1 MAKGNILINKALSK
15 EVENGKIVQ
24 TLPLI
29 RFEGRMYPLFTPIS
43 PICCSVCGNSIKP
56 NENYSRSLISSYGI
70 INCPTTYWI
79 CSNPK
84 CRKHHTDMIL
94 GITGSANYSDEYL
107 EKQKCVRYNGHC
119 SLWDSR
125 IVCETFTEGLTDDN
139 SGRAPCPATLWNY
152 EQKQGKISAQELSN
166 QEITFSGTLYIDG
179 YWVKSGW
186 QTYIESQLRK
196 KLTPK
201 EWKKIRNKVIYV
213 VATEDKVVLDFQI
226 TNHSPIYLELVPL
239 LKRIRDRIPEKDL
252 LKIVSD
258 EDTAI
263 IGAVK
268 SIFPNVAHSF
278 CVFHQLK
285 NLTEKYLDVFG
296 DIEKIPPLER
306 ELYELAKKLIF
317 AETSIES
324 SIYYQEVFKLASS
337 IKLSQASE
345 KAIKYVKK
353 IYFKNLELL
362 KDGFTPETNNT
373 MEQLF
378 SLINSFI
385 EQARSFK
392 TKSGLSN
399 FCYNLFTSMNKRRFN
414 TGEWSGF
421 SPLDRAKLKFG

>member
-1 MAKGNILINKALSK
+1 MAKGNIPINKALSK
-15 EVENGKIVQ
+15 EVENGKVVQ

-29 RFEGRMYPLFTPIS
+29 EFEGRMHPIFTPIS
-43 PICCSVCGNSIKP
+43 PIHCSVCGNPIKP
-56 NENYSRSLISSYGI
+56 NEKYDRSIISSYGNI
-70 INCPTTYWI
+70 TCPTTYWI
-79 CSNPK
+79 CSNSE
-84 CRKHHTDMIL
+84 CRKHHTDIIL

-119 SLWDSR
+119 SLWDSQ
-125 IVCETFTEGLTDDN
+125 IVGETFTEGLTDN
-139 SGRAPCPATLWNY
+139 FGRAPCPATLWSY
-152 EQKQGKISAQELSN
+152 EQKQGKISAQELLN
-166 QEITFSGTLYIDG
+166 QEIDFNGTLYIDG
-179 YWVKSGW
+179 YWVKCGW
-186 QTYIESQLRK
+186 KTYIESQLGK
-196 KLTPK
+196 ELTKK

-285 NLTEKYLDVFG
+285 NLTEKFLDVFG
-296 DIEKIPPLER
+296 DIEKIPPIER

-324 SIYYQEVFKLASS
+324 SVYYQEVLELASS

-345 KAIKYVKK
+345 KIIKYVKN
-353 IYFKNLELL
+353 IYFKNIELL
-362 KDGFTPETNNT
+362 KEGFTPETNNT

-378 SLINSFI
+378 SLVNSFI

-399 FCYNLFTSMNKRRFN
+399 FCYNLSSSINKRCFN
-414 TGEWSGF
+414 TGKWRGF

>member
-1 MAKGNILINKALSK
+1 MAKGNIPINKSISK

-29 RFEGRMYPLFTPIS
+29 SFRDRMYPLFTPIS
-43 PICCSVCGNSIKP
+43 PTHCSICGNQIKP
-56 NENYSRSLISSYGI
+56 NKNYDRSIISSYGI
-70 INCPTTYWI
+70 LNCPITYWI

-84 CRKHHTDMIL
+84 CKKHHADTIL
-94 GITGSANYSDEYL
+94 GVTGSANYSDEYK
-107 EKQKCVRYNGHC
+107 EKEIVVRYNGQC
-119 SLWDSR
+119 SLHNSR
-125 IVCETFTEGLTDDN
+125 IVCETFTEGLTEYN
-139 SGRAPCPATLWNY
+139 SGRAPCPTTLWIY
-152 EQKQGKISAQELSN
+152 EQKQGKISAQELLN
-166 QEITFSGTLYIDG
+166 QEINFNGTLHIDG
-179 YWVKSGW
+179 YYVKSGW
-186 QTYIESQLRK
+186 RKYIEAQLGKEFTNK
-196 KLTPK
+196 K
-201 EWKKIRNKVIYV
+201 WKKIRNKVIYV
-213 VATEDKVVLDFQI
+213 IATEDKVVLDFQI
-226 TNHSPIYLELVPL
+226 TNYSPIYLELIPL
-239 LKRIRDRIPEKDL
+239 LKRVKNRIPEEDL

-258 EDTAI
+258 EEYAI
-263 IGAVK
+263 SMAVK
-268 SIFPNVAHSF
+268 SVFPNVAHSF

-296 DIEKIPPLER
+296 SIEKIPPLEL

-324 SIYYQEVFKLASS
+324 SVYYQEILKLASS

-353 IYFKNLELL
+353 IYFKNSELL
-362 KDGFTPETNNT
+362 KEGFTPETNNA

-399 FCYNLFTSMNKRRFN
+399 FCYNLFASMNKRRFN
-414 TGEWSGF
+414 TGKWRGF

>member
-1 MAKGNILINKALSK
+1 MAKGNIPINKVLSK

-43 PICCSVCGNSIKP
+43 PIHCSVCGNPIKP

-70 INCPTTYWI
+70 ISCPTTYWI

-201 EWKKIRNKVIYV
+201 EWKKVRNKVIYV

-226 TNHSPIYLELVPL
+226 TNHSPSYLELVPL
-239 LKRIRDRIPEKDL
+239 LKRIRDRILEKDL

-268 SIFPNVAHSF
+268 LVFPDVAHSF

-296 DIEKIPPLER
+296 DIEKIPLLER

-324 SIYYQEVFKLASS
+324 SVYYHEVAELASR
-337 IKLSQASE
+337 IKPSRAS
-345 KAIKYVKK
+345 KKIIKHVKN
-353 IYFKNLELL
+353 IYFKNIGLL
-362 KDGFTPETNNT
+362 KEGFTPETNNT

-378 SLINSFI
+378 SLVNSFI

-392 TKSGLSN
+392 TKSGISN
-399 FCYNLFTSMNKRRFN
+399 FCYNLFASTNKRCFN
-414 TGEWSGF
+414 TGKWRGF

>member
-1 MAKGNILINKALSK
+1 MVKGNIRINKSLSK

-29 RFEGRMYPLFTPIS
+29 RFEGQMYPLFTPIS
-43 PICCSVCGNSIKP
+43 PIRCSVCENPIKL
-56 NENYSRSLISSYGI
+56 NEKYSRSLISSYGI

-125 IVCETFTEGLTDDN
+125 IVGETFTDGLTDDN

-166 QEITFSGTLYIDG
+166 QEINFSGTLYIDG

-196 KLTPK
+196 KFTL
-201 EWKKIRNKVIYV
+201 
-213 VATEDKVVLDFQI
+213 
-226 TNHSPIYLELVPL
+226 
-239 LKRIRDRIPEKDL
+239 
-252 LKIVSD
+252 
-258 EDTAI
+258 
-263 IGAVK
+263 
-268 SIFPNVAHSF
+268 
-278 CVFHQLK
+278 FHQLK

-296 DIEKIPPLER
+296 NLEKIPLLER
-306 ELYELAKKLIF
+306 ELYELAEKLIF
-317 AETSIES
+317 AETLIES
-324 SIYYQEVFKLASS
+324 SAYYHEVVERASR
-337 IKLSQASE
+337 IKPSRAS
-345 KAIKYVKK
+345 KKIIKHVKN
-353 IYFKNLELL
+353 IYFKNMGLL
-362 KDGFTPETNNT
+362 KAGFTPETNNT

-378 SLINSFI
+378 SLVNSFI
-385 EQARSFK
+385 EQTRSFK

-399 FCYNLFTSMNKRRFN
+399 FCYNLFASMNKRCFN
-414 TGEWSGF
+414 TGKWRGF
-421 SPLDRAKLKFG
+421 SPLARAKLKFG

>member
-1 MAKGNILINKALSK
+1 MAKGNIPINKALSK

-29 RFEGRMYPLFTPIS
+29 GFEGQMYPLFTPIS
-43 PICCSVCGNSIKP
+43 PIRCSVCGNPIKP

-70 INCPTTYWI
+70 ISCPTTYWI

-139 SGRAPCPATLWNY
+139 SGRAPCPTTLWNY

-226 TNHSPIYLELVPL
+226 TNHSPSYLELVPL

-268 SIFPNVAHSF
+268 LVFPNVAHSF

-296 DIEKIPPLER
+296 DIEKIPLLER

-324 SIYYQEVFKLASS
+324 SVYYHEVLELASR
-337 IKLSQASE
+337 IKPSRAS
-345 KAIKYVKK
+345 KKIIKHVKN
-353 IYFKNLELL
+353 IYFKNIGLL
-362 KDGFTPETNNT
+362 KEGFTPETNNT

-378 SLINSFI
+378 SLVNSFI

-392 TKSGLSN
+392 TKFGLSN
-399 FCYNLFTSMNKRRFN
+399 FCYNLFTSTNKRCFN
-414 TGEWSGF
+414 TGKWSGF

>member
-1 MAKGNILINKALSK
+1 MTKGNISINKSLAK
-15 EVENGKIVQ
+15 EVENGKVVQ

-29 RFEGRMYPLFTPIS
+29 EFGGSMHPIFTPIS
-43 PICCSVCGNSIKP
+43 PIHCSVCGNPIKP
-56 NENYSRSLISSYGI
+56 NEHYDRFIISSYGI
-70 INCPTTYWI
+70 IRCPTTYWI

-107 EKQKCVRYNGHC
+107 EKQKCTRYNGQC
-119 SLWDSR
+119 SLWNSR
-125 IVCETFTEGLTDDN
+125 IVGGTFTEGLTDDN

-166 QEITFSGTLYIDG
+166 QEINFNGTLYIDG

-186 QTYIESQLRK
+186 QTYIESQLGR

-226 TNHSPIYLELVPL
+226 TNHSPSYLELVPL

-296 DIEKIPPLER
+296 DIEKIPLLER

-324 SIYYQEVFKLASS
+324 SVCYQEVLELASR
-337 IKLSQASE
+337 IKPSRASE
-345 KAIKYVKK
+345 KIIKHVKN
-353 IYFKNLELL
+353 IYFKNIELL
-362 KDGFTPETNNT
+362 KEGFTPETNNT

-378 SLINSFI
+378 SLVNSFI

-399 FCYNLFTSMNKRRFN
+399 FCYNLFASMNKRCFN
-414 TGEWSGF
+414 TGNWRGF
-421 SPLDRAKLKFG
+421 SPLDRAELKFG